1 MRETRSAGIAAALA
15 AVLMFAVVAASA
27 KIRVAGGIDV
37 GLERGVHR
45 IAASTVALVV
55 AALAWLCWRNARLRR
70 MALAAFA
77 LMLALS
83 VVGAIGGTAPPPGI
97 AFFNQAGGL
106 ALTAMLAWLWAR
118 AQWPA
123 RDALR
128 PVALAATA
136 FAGAQCLYGA
146 VLAAFAAHPGTLA
159 MLVHAALG
167 LAAAGA
173 LAGTRHPL
181 GVLAALAAPA
191 IGAWTMLPS
200 AHGLAPVAHAVSA
213 ALVLAAA
220 AALHG
225 RAPKEENAHA

>member
-1 MRETRSAGIAAALA
+1 MSAYRSAAIVATLS
-15 AVLMFAVVAASA
+15 AVLMFAVLAASA
-27 KIRVAGGIDV
+27 KIRAAAGADV

-45 IAASTVALVV
+45 IAASTVALLVTG
-55 AALAWLCWRNARLRR
+55 LAWLSWRHPALRR
-70 MALAAFA
+70 MALGAFA

-83 VVGAIGGTAPPPGI
+83 AVGAAGGPSPPAGI

-106 ALTAMLAWLWAR
+106 ALTAVLAWIWAR

-123 RDALR
+123 GDDLR
-128 PVALAATA
+128 PVALVATA

-146 VLAAFAAHPGTLA
+146 ALAAFAVQPGPLA
-159 MLVHAALG
+159 MLGHAALG

-181 GVLAALAAPA
+181 GIVAALAAPA
-191 IGAWTMLPS
+191 IGAWAMLPG

-213 ALVLAAA
+213 ALMLAAA

-225 RAPKEENAHA
+225 RATKEVPHG